1 MNTRVNGLNETR
13 RSTLLAC
20 FGPARLVELPDGRLE
35 LRGGSSADVTEAK
48 EWMSLFLH
56 DRVLR
61 LASAPGSQN

>member
-1 MNTRVNGLNETR
+1 MNTLVNGLNDTR
-13 RSTLLAC
+13 RATLLAS

-35 LRGGSSADVTEAK
+35 LRGGSSADITEAK

-61 LASAPGSQN
+61 LTPSPASRN